1 MRQLYEPLLIQYS
14 ADIVFNGHV
23 HAYGRSKPVNNY
35 TVGLSQLQAVG
46 NLLQNV
52 FMQMRACPR
61 YDIIIHATSHTEK

>member
-35 TVGLSQLQAVG
+35 TVGL
-46 NLLQNV
+46 
-52 FMQMRACPR
+52 
-61 YDIIIHATSHTEK
+61 